1 MGRLFGTDGVR
12 GVANRDLTYELAAQ
26 IGQAGAYVLGREA
39 CHTPKI
45 LIGMDT
51 RRSGPML
58 EAALCAGIMSM
69 GADVTC
75 AGVIPTPAV
84 AYLTRT
90 LGFDA
95 GIVVSASHN
104 SAEFNGIKFFNSE
117 GYKLRDE
124 IEEEIEDIILN
135 DEPVAERPIGADVGT
150 VMRNE
155 TLLDRYVEFAK
166 STVGVDFSG
175 MKIALDCA
183 NGASSRT
190 APQTFKALGA
200 EIYVINSAPDGINI
214 NRGCG
219 STHIEGLCEF
229 VKNNRCDIG
238 FAFDGDADR
247 VLAVDSDGEV
257 IDGDAIMAI
266 CASEMKKNGTLDKNT
281 LVATIMSNL
290 GLFKM
295 GEREEIAIPR
305 TKVGDRYVL
314 EEMVDKGYVLGGEQ
328 SGHIIFLNYNT
339 TGDGLVTAL
348 QLAQIVRKSGKTVQE
363 LKKVITIYPQVLKN
377 ARVAKS
383 GDFTYVEDEVI
394 TNEINH
400 LNAKY
405 NGQGRVVIRPS
416 GTEPLVRVMIE
427 GQNQEEIASD
437 AHTLASLIEER
448 LGVKA

>member
-257 IDGDAIMAI
+257 IYGDAIMAI
-266 CASEMKKNGTLDKNT
+266 WAKERRLQFRAQKSVTDMFLRKWLIRDMCSAESSRGISFSL
-281 LVATIMSNL
+281 TII
-290 GLFKM
+290 
-295 GEREEIAIPR
+295 R
-305 TKVGDRYVL
+305 
-314 EEMVDKGYVLGGEQ
+314 Q
-328 SGHIIFLNYNT
+328 
-339 TGDGLVTAL
+339 VTDL
-348 QLAQIVRKSGKTVQE
+348 LR
-363 LKKVITIYPQVLKN
+363 
-377 ARVAKS
+377 R
-383 GDFTYVEDEVI
+383 F
-394 TNEINH
+394 
-400 LNAKY
+400 
-405 NGQGRVVIRPS
+405 
-416 GTEPLVRVMIE
+416 
-427 GQNQEEIASD
+427 
-437 AHTLASLIEER
+437 SLR
-448 LGVKA
+448 R